1 MVYLVKMKYV
11 KLGEKFMLGTIAK
24 GKIIDQ
30 NDEAY
35 YVQIEGL
42 TYELK
47 RKEITQ
53 EQQPKLGD
61 EIKGFLYDDKQHNRE
76 MTQFLPFAQQDQY
89 GWGKVTDV
97 KFDLGVFVDIGLP
110 DKDVVLS
117 VDDLPFAKERWP
129 RKDDQLLV
137 HLETDDKE
145 RIWAKLADE
154 NIFEQLAAHF
164 PNDMKNKDVFGTVYS
179 SREIGA
185 FVITT
190 DYYLAFV
197 HASQMSRP
205 LRLGEQFKGRV
216 VGISQY
222 GRLNLSS
229 LPRAFEEIDDDAQ
242 MILMSLRRKN
252 TKTLPF
258 YDKSDAQEIKNYF
271 GISKAAFKRAL
282 GHLLKARYISE
293 DKTAGTISL
302 INDPEDEQDA

>member
-1 MVYLVKMKYV
+1 
-11 KLGEKFMLGTIAK
+11 MLGTIET
-24 GKIIDQ
+24 GKVIDQ
-30 NDEAY
+30 NEDAY
-35 YVQIEGL
+35 YVQIDGI

-53 EQQPKLGD
+53 EEKPQIGD
-61 EIKGFLYDDKQHNRE
+61 EVRGFLYDDKQHNCE

-89 GWGKVTDV
+89 GWGKVTEV
-97 KFDLGVFVDIGLP
+97 KYNLGVFIDIGLP

-117 VDDLPFAKERWP
+117 VDDLPFDKDHWP

-137 HLETDDKE
+137 HLITDEKD

-154 NIFEQLAAHF
+154 NIFEQLSAHF
-164 PNDMKNKDVFGTVYS
+164 PNDMENKNIFGTVYA
-179 SREIGA
+179 SRDLGA
-185 FVITT
+185 FVITKE
-190 DYYLAFV
+190 YYLGFV
-197 HASQMSRP
+197 HSSQMARP

-242 MILMSLRRKN
+242 MVLMSLRRMN

-271 GISKAAFKRAL
+271 GISKSAFKRAL
-282 GHLLKARYISE
+282 GHLLKGKYITE
-293 DKTAGTISL
+293 DKVSGTISL
-302 INDPEDEQDA
+302 VNDPDDDQNE